1 MIQNPVLKNLFC
13 RPRRKFPVRQDLNRF
28 WEIALK
34 GAMVCG
40 FRMKN
45 CLQIAVR

>member
-1 MIQNPVLKNLFC
+1 MKNLFFGL
-13 RPRRKFPVRQDLNRF
+13 RRKFPVRRDLNRF

-40 FRMKN
+40 FRMKTAN
-45 CLQIAVR
+45 R